1 MSSRAARIVS
11 RSVIMIALLG
21 CIVSAGVYVWHDR
34 MLHTAGPHQQDVL
47 VIVEPGDGHQVL
59 RLTLNRAGV
68 IHQIYHYDAARLLA
82 GNRFLPKAGEFLL
95 PAKSSLSQIMSII
108 HRGFSYQR
116 RLTIVEGL
124 RSADIVQMITDL
136 PHLTG
141 MIEVMPDEGSL
152 RPETYFYTY
161 ATPRDDLINRMQQ
174 TQQIA
179 LAEAWIDR
187 AEDLPYKTPQHA
199 LIMASIIE
207 KEASVNADRHLVA
220 AVLVN
225 RLKRGMRLQSDPT
238 VLYEAAASPQSPI
251 PITKTHLKTKTPWN
265 TYVIKGLPKTP
276 ICNPGEDSL
285 MAALNPA
292 DSDYLYFVS
301 DGKGGLRFAKTLD
314 VHNRNVRLFRK
325 FEAAAK
331 KDKAQ

>member
-1 MSSRAARIVS
+1 MSLPAARILSWSAV
-11 RSVIMIALLG
+11 MIVLLG
-21 CIVSAGVYVWHDR
+21 CIISIGVYTWHDR
-34 MLHTAGPHQQDVL
+34 MLHVAGPNQQDVL
-47 VIVEPGDGHQVL
+47 VIIEPGDGHQVL
-59 RLTLNRAGV
+59 RSALARAGV

-82 GNRFLPKAGEFLL
+82 GNRFLPKAGEYLL

-108 HRGFSYQR
+108 DQGFSYQR

-124 RSADIVQMITDL
+124 RSADIVQIITDL

-141 MIEVMPDEGSL
+141 LIEAMPDEGSL

-161 ATPRDDLINRMQQ
+161 ATPRDDLIARMQQ
-174 TQQIA
+174 TQQIT

-187 AEDLPYKTPQHA
+187 AKDLPYKTLQEA

-207 KEASVNADRHLVA
+207 KEASVNADRRLVA

-251 PITKTHLKTKTPWN
+251 PITKTHLKTKTAWN
-265 TYVIKGLPKTP
+265 TYVIRGLPKTP
-276 ICNPGEDSL
+276 ICNPGEKSL

-292 DSDYLYFVS
+292 D
-301 DGKGGLRFAKTLD
+301 
-314 VHNRNVRLFRK
+314 
-325 FEAAAK
+325 
-331 KDKAQ
+331 QC

>member
-1 MSSRAARIVS
+1 
-11 RSVIMIALLG
+11 
-21 CIVSAGVYVWHDR
+21 
-34 MLHTAGPHQQDVL
+34 
-47 VIVEPGDGHQVL
+47 
-59 RLTLNRAGV
+59 
-68 IHQIYHYDAARLLA
+68 
-82 GNRFLPKAGEFLL
+82 
-95 PAKSSLSQIMSII
+95 
-108 HRGFSYQR
+108 
-116 RLTIVEGL
+116 
-124 RSADIVQMITDL
+124 
-136 PHLTG
+136 
-141 MIEVMPDEGSL
+141 
-152 RPETYFYTY
+152 
-161 ATPRDDLINRMQQ
+161 
-174 TQQIA
+174 
-179 LAEAWIDR
+179 
-187 AEDLPYKTPQHA
+187 
-199 LIMASIIE
+199 
-207 KEASVNADRHLVA
+207 VA

-265 TYVIKGLPKTP
+265 TYVITGLPRTP
-276 ICNPGEDSL
+276 ICNPGDESL

>member
-1 MSSRAARIVS
+1 MSSLAVWILS
-11 RSVIMIALLG
+11 RSAIMIVLLG
-21 CIVSAGVYVWHDR
+21 CIISAGVYVWNDR
-34 MLHTAGPHQQDVL
+34 MLHAAGPHQRDVL
-47 VIVEPGDGHQVL
+47 VIVEPGDGHKML
-59 RLTLNRAGV
+59 RSALDRAGV

-95 PAKSSLSQIMSII
+95 PAKSNLSQIMSII
-108 HRGFSYQR
+108 HQGFSYQR

-124 RSADIVQMITDL
+124 RSTDIVLIINDS

-141 MIEVMPDEGSL
+141 MIEAIPDEGSL

-161 ATPRDDLINRMQQ
+161 DTPRDDLINRMQQ
-174 TQQIA
+174 SQQIA

-187 AEDLPYKTPQHA
+187 AKDLPYKTPQDA

-207 KEASVNADRHLVA
+207 KEASVNVDRRLVA

-225 RLKRGMRLQSDPT
+225 RFKRGMRLQSDPT
-238 VLYEAAASPQSPI
+238 VLYEATASPQSPI
-251 PITKTHLKTKTPWN
+251 PITKTHLKTKPPWN

-276 ICNPGEDSL
+276 ICNPGEGSL

-292 DSDYLYFVS
+292 NSDYLYFVS

-325 FEAAAK
+325 FKAAVK